1 LRKTVEGTFQVVLAL
16 LTAVLVWA
24 QLTTPPGQIKA
35 TYAGQSVTL
44 NLTVYTPPTVLPIA
58 CDNTTIAVGQNA
70 TCTITLS
77 AAAPVVVTI
86 SLAYQPSVSGS
97 PSVTIPAGSLSATF
111 TVTGVA
117 PTATVN
123 PSAMQESVPGSAP
136 VLAVELLT
144 PCSENPTWPGCG
156 AVVVP

>member
-1 LRKTVEGTFQVVLAL
+1 MKKTTLILAL
-16 LTAVLVWA
+16 LTAAILVGQIQA
-24 QLTTPPGQIKA
+24 PTGQIKA
-35 TYAGQSVTL
+35 SYAGQSVTL

-97 PSVTIPAGSLSATF
+97 PSVTIPAGSLSTTF
-111 TVTGVA
+111 TVVGVA

-123 PSAMQESVPGSAP
+123 PSAMQEAVPGSAP
-136 VLAVELLT
+136 GLAVELLT

-156 AVVVP
+156 ADVP

>member
-1 LRKTVEGTFQVVLAL
+1 MKKTTMILAL
-16 LTAVLVWA
+16 LTAAILCG
-24 QLTTPPGQIKA
+24 QIQTPTGQIKA

-44 NLTVYTPPTVLPIA
+44 NLTVYTPPTMLPIT

-77 AAAPVVVTI
+77 AATPVVVTV
-86 SLAYQPSVSGS
+86 SLTYQPSVSGL
-97 PSVTIPAGSLSATF
+97 PSVTIPVGGLSTTF

-123 PSAMQESVPGSAP
+123 PSAMQEAVPGSAP

-144 PCSENPTWPGCG
+144 PCSENPAWPGCG
-156 AVVVP
+156 ARDGKLK